1 MCAMLAPRGLPFRIR
16 VVSGENFLC
25 YKLHLPLLL
34 VLHVH
39 LEHRNDD
46 DDDCEEFV
54 GGDEDE
60 GYKKIVLK
68 EG

>member
-1 MCAMLAPRGLPFRIR
+1 MCAMLVLRGLSFRIR

-25 YKLHLPLLL
+25 YKLHFLLLL
-34 VLHVH
+34 VLHVPP
-39 LEHRNDD
+39 EHRNDD